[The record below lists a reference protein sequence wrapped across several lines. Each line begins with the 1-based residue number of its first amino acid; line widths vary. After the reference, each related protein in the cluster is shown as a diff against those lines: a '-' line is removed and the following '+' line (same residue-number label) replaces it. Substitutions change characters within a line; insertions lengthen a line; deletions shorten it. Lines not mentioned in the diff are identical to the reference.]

1 MKKKALIVI
10 GSIIVIVIIILLA
23 LPLFINANQFKP
35 ELETQLT
42 TALGRQ
48 VDVGNI
54 SLAIFSGGVT
64 VDNVAIADDPAFSR
78 SAFLQAKQLAVGVEL
93 IPLIFSKKLEVRS
106 LTIVEPQVTLLK
118 SPAGS
123 WNFSTL
129 GTSAAQKSAASTQA
143 PPSKTTAGDATPG
156 ATPDLL
162 VQKLSI
168 SNGKIVVGTVGSK
181 TPPSEYDNVNLDASD
196 LSYTTQFPFTLTA
209 KGPGNAA
216 LKLDGKAG
224 PVNRTDASKTPLNA
238 TIDVQHLDLATTGLL
253 DPSAGFAG
261 ILNFNGT
268 LASDGAQATS
278 KGTVKGTNLKLA
290 KDGAPSTV
298 PLNVNYDTVY
308 DLQHETGTLTQ
319 GDVHIGGALARL
331 TGTYNT
337 SGEKATVQMKLNG
350 QGMPISDLEG
360 ALPAVGV
367 ALPSG
372 ASLKSGTLDLNLAL
386 SGPVDKLTITGPV
399 NLANAK
405 LENFSLG
412 SKLSALSAFSGH
424 AGGGG
429 SDTVIQTLSANVRV
443 DPGGTQ
449 ANDLNMVIPT
459 LGTLTGNGTVSPA
472 GALNCK
478 MVAHLGAGGGS
489 ASSSGTSGAGG
500 QVGSALSAFGLGGS
514 SPKGGSGGIPFT
526 IQGTTKNPVFVPDVA
541 GMAKGL
547 IGNRIGGAT
556 GTQPSNSPA
565 GILGGILGRK
575 KTP

>member
-1 MKKKALIVI
+1 MKKKPLIII
-10 GSIIVIVIIILLA
+10 GAIVVIVLIILLA
-23 LPLFINANQFKP
+23 LPLFVNANQFKP
-35 ELETQLT
+35 ALESQLT

-48 VDVGNI
+48 VSIGNI

-64 VDNVAIADDPAFSR
+64 VDNVSIADDAAFSR
-78 SAFLQAKQLAVGVEL
+78 SPFLQAKQLAVGVEL

-118 SPAGS
+118 SPSGV

-129 GTSAAQKSAASTQA
+129 GTNKATSPTPAAPAT
-143 PPSKTTAGDATPG
+143 PSKAAPGDASPG
-156 ATPDLL
+156 ATQSLL
-162 VQKLSI
+162 VQKLSLT
-168 SNGKIVVGTVGSK
+168 NGKIVVGTVGSK
-181 TPPSEYDNVNLDASD
+181 ARPSEYDDVNLDASD
-196 LSYTTQFPFTLTA
+196 LSYTTQFPFTLSA

-224 PVNRTDASKTPLNA
+224 PMNPTDASKTPLNA
-238 TIDVQHLDLATTGLL
+238 TIDVQHLDLATTGFL
-253 DPSAGFAG
+253 DPSAGIAG
-261 ILNFNGT
+261 MLNFDGS
-268 LASDGAQATS
+268 LSSDGSQVNS
-278 KGTVKGTNLKLA
+278 KGTVKGANMKLS

-308 DLQHETGTLTQ
+308 DLQQETGTLNQ
-319 GDVHIGGALARL
+319 GDIHIGGALARL

-337 SGEKATVQMKLNG
+337 SGETASVQMKLNG
-350 QGMPISDLEG
+350 QAMPVADLEG

-372 ASLKSGTLDLNLAL
+372 ASLKSGTLNLNLTL

-405 LENFSLG
+405 LANFSLG
-412 SKLSALSAFSGH
+412 SKLSVLSAFTGH
-424 AGGGG
+424 ASSGG
-429 SDTVIQTLSANVRV
+429 SDTEIQTLSTNLRV
-443 DPGGTQ
+443 DQTGTQ
-449 ANDLNMVIPT
+449 ASDLNMVIPT
-459 LGTLTGNGTVSPA
+459 IGTLTGNGNVSPA

-478 MVAHLGAGGGS
+478 MVAHLGS
-489 ASSSGTSGAGG
+489 ASASASNTGASGTGG
-500 QVGSALSAFGLGGS
+500 QVASALSGFGLGGGS
-514 SPKGGSGGIPFT
+514 SKGSSGGIPFT

-541 GMAKGL
+541 GMAEGL
-547 IGNRIGGAT
+547 IKGRTGGAT
-556 GTQPSNSPA
+556 GTQPTNSAA